1 MNSKNEE
8 TIFCCD
14 RCGGAFV
21 IKKAK
26 WVPPASAAPYLDSIN
41 KAELK
46 YSLPEN
52 LLARLLYQES
62 HYRPDIITGALNSS
76 AGAQGIAQIVP
87 KWHPSVNPLDPFAS
101 IDYAAE
107 YLAELKQRFGDWGTA
122 LAAYNWGMGNVGRAK
137 DNHGASWLS
146 YAPEET
152 QNYVKQ
158 ITADVAV

>member
-1 MNSKNEE
+1 MSKNEE
-8 TIFCCD
+8 TTFCCPS
-14 RCGGAFV
+14 CGSALV

-26 WVPPASAAPYLDSIN
+26 WVPPANAAPYLDAIN
-41 KAELK
+41 QAELK
-46 YSLPEN
+46 HSLPEN

-62 HYRPDIITGALNSS
+62 HYRQDVITGAVKSP
-76 AGAQGIAQIVP
+76 AGAEGIAQIMR
-87 KWHPSVNPLDPFAS
+87 KYHPSVEPLDPFAS

-107 YLAELKQRFGDWGTA
+107 YLAELKQRFGDWETA

-137 DNHGASWLS
+137 DNHGANWLS

-158 ITADVAV
+158 ITADVRV